1 VKRPHRRWHRRIWLI
16 LPLLMGGALLAALV
30 LRPAP
35 PVGGGPLISGSI
47 R

>member
-1 VKRPHRRWHRRIWLI
+1 MRRPHRRWHRRIWLV
-16 LPLLMGGALLAALV
+16 LPVLLGGAFLAALV

-35 PVGGGPLISGSI
+35 PIGDGPLVSGAA